1 MSILEIIILVSC
13 IWFAIVL
20 TGIFAFH
27 IYKTRIK
34 FKAEIIKGHRDLWIF
49 YHENYKDFK
58 DIFDN
63 NSQPEELNEKQSM
76 FLVMLF
82 NQMELVYNTK
92 RYDMLPRTFDYVEDF
107 KNIMSYNI
115 IKKFWKGNRFYRDKS
130 FAKFIDKII
139 NEKK

>member
-1 MSILEIIILVSC
+1 MSSLEIIILVSF
-13 IWFAIVL
+13 IWFSIVL
-20 TGIFAFH
+20 TGFFAFH
-27 IYKTRIK
+27 ICKTRIK
-34 FKAEIIKGHRDLWIF
+34 FKSEIIKGHRDLWIF
-49 YHENYKDFK
+49 YHENYNDFK

-82 NQMELVYNTK
+82 NQMELVYNAK
-92 RYDMLPRTFDYVEDF
+92 KYDMLPRTFDFVDDF
-107 KNIMSYNI
+107 KDIMSYNI
-115 IKKFWKGNRFYRDKS
+115 IKKFWKGNRLYRDKS